1 MTSPDISAGISLL
14 LAALSAEGISIINN
28 IEQIERGY
36 GNIEE
41 RLKSIGAKIERVE
54 KLYIYYY

>member
-1 MTSPDISAGISLL
+1 MTTTDISTGISLL

-36 GNIEE
+36 GNIE
-41 RLKSIGAKIERVE
+41 
-54 KLYIYYY
+54 

>member
-1 MTSPDISAGISLL
+1 MTTPDISAEISLL

-41 RLKSIGAKIERVE
+41 RLKSIGARIERVE